1 MSGVAQPGR
10 RRFRDRI
17 FLNVLTFDTLITGP
31 VIHLLYWAGLAVI
44 AVIGFGVIG
53 TSIGIALREADVLGK
68 LLSLPVFLLGVAVII
83 AMLLIWRAFCEFYV
97 AIFRIADDLRA
108 LRLATE
114 AEVGQPPGAQ
124 QR

>member
-1 MSGVAQPGR
+1 MSSVAEPGR

-17 FLNVLTFDTLITGP
+17 FLNVLTFDSLITGP
-31 VIHLLYWAGLAVI
+31 VIHLLYWAGLGVI
-44 AVIGFGVIG
+44 AVMGFGVIG
-53 TSIGIALREADVLGK
+53 TSIGIAWRETDIIGK
-68 LLSLPVFLLGVAVII
+68 LLSLPVFVLGVAVII

-114 AEVGQPPGAQ
+114 AEVNQPPGSQ

>member
-1 MSGVAQPGR
+1 MSGVTQPGR
-10 RRFRDRI
+10 RRFRDAI
-17 FLNVLTFDTLITGP
+17 LLNVLTFETLITGP

-53 TSIGIALREADVLGK
+53 TSIGIAWRETNVIGK
-68 LLSLPVFLLGVAVII
+68 LASLPVFLIGVVVII
-83 AMLLIWRAFCEFYV
+83 ALLLVWRAFCEFYV
-97 AIFRIADDLRA
+97 AVFRIADDLRA

-114 AEVGQPPGAQ
+114 AEVGHPPGSQ

>member
-1 MSGVAQPGR
+1 MSSVAEPGR

-17 FLNVLTFDTLITGP
+17 FLNILTFDSLITGP
-31 VIHLLYWAGLAVI
+31 VIHLLYWAGLGVI
-44 AVIGFGVIG
+44 AVMGFGVIG
-53 TSIGIALREADVLGK
+53 TSIGIAWRETDIIGK
-68 LLSLPVFLLGVAVII
+68 LLSLPVFVLGVAVII

-97 AIFRIADDLRA
+97 AVFRIADDLRA

-114 AEVGQPPGAQ
+114 AEVNQPPGSQ